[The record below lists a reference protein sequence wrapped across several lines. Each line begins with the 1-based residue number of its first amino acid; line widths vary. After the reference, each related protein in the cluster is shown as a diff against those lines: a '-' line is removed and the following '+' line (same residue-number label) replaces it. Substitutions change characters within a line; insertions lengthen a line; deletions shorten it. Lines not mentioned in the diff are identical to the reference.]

1 MNPNYRIYVALISF
15 EIIING
21 SASLKAKRSVINRVK
36 DRIRSRYNASIA
48 EIGYLD
54 KWQRAALGITL
65 ISNQKSKLQKDIDTI
80 ETTLRDITD
89 MSISNY
95 NVEWL

>member
-1 MNPNYRIYVALISF
+1 MNPDYRIYVALISF
-15 EIIING
+15 EIIISG

>member
-1 MNPNYRIYVALISF
+1 MNPDYRIYIALISF
-15 EIIING
+15 EIIIGG

-36 DRIRSRYNASIA
+36 DRIRSRYNASVA

-89 MSISNY
+89 ISISHY